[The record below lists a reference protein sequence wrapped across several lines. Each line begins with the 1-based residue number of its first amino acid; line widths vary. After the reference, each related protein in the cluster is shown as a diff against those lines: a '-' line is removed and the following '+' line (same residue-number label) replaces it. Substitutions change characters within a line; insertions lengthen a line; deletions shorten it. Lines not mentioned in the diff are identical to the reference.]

1 MFPFESVLDDNSK
14 QPIQWKPHPPH
25 AKAVVIEEEEEIKPR
40 SKVRTVAL
48 VTLVALIAFAG
59 MGSLGALSGAG
70 FFSHRTFLYG
80 TGELY
85 VLNMNETPL
94 WISVDGRER
103 AEVPALNAKIVELIG
118 GTSEVVATDAAGQI
132 KGRYTIEAKN
142 SDAFLKLSDDQCLA
156 AVKLDSFYRGGGKQ
170 DIEFAALLSEKTR
183 IWVPESHNV
192 VWPRKAFPKSLSAE
206 DGPGIWLE
214 LVGCPLL
221 EDPKFLDAYIAVRLE
236 DRVNKARGTEPKK

>member
-1 MFPFESVLDDNSK
+1 M
-14 QPIQWKPHPPH
+14 I
-25 AKAVVIEEEEEIKPR
+25 EEEEIKPP
-40 SKVRTVAL
+40 SKARTVIIVL
-48 VTLVALIAFAG
+48 LIASIAIAA
-59 MGSLGALSGAG
+59 MGSIGALSGAG
-70 FFSHRTFLYG
+70 FFSYRTFLYG

-94 WISVDGRER
+94 WVSVDGRER

-132 KGRYTIEAKN
+132 KGRYTIDAKN
-142 SDAFLKLSDDQCLA
+142 SDAFLKLSDQQCLA

-170 DIEFAALLSEKTR
+170 DIEFAALLNETTR

-192 VWPRKAFPKSLSAE
+192 VWPRKEFPKALSAE